1 MVFAG
6 LKVEK
11 SALGQRAAGLAL
23 TLAFV
28 AVAFE
33 VHAGVPEVPGDDI
46 FGFTTPTDLGNAGDT
61 DFANENDGRVGKR
74 GGAYRALNA
83 KYELGHTFVA
93 DWWVGVSMF
102 AAANYSR
109 NVPDLADVNRVAFDG
124 LSFELAHRIVKRT
137 AGNPFAVTVS
147 FEPRWGRV
155 DGTSGLPSNA
165 LNVAFKLFVDA
176 VVVPEKLFWG
186 GNVNWTP
193 QRSEDPND
201 RTRWVS
207 SSSIL
212 VSSALA
218 YQMSDKVFVGVEA
231 RYLGSF
237 DAILPAHEVGHAFY
251 VGPTLLWK
259 VTDKVA
265 FNTTLQPQVGGRST
279 ASPGSQL
286 DLDNFEKA
294 QFRAKL
300 SVALQ

>member
-1 MVFAG
+1 
-6 LKVEK
+6 
-11 SALGQRAAGLAL
+11 
-23 TLAFV
+23 
-28 AVAFE
+28 
-33 VHAGVPEVPGDDI
+33 
-46 FGFTTPTDLGNAGDT
+46 
-61 DFANENDGRVGKR
+61 
-74 GGAYRALNA
+74 
-83 KYELGHTFVA
+83 
-93 DWWVGVSMF
+93 MF